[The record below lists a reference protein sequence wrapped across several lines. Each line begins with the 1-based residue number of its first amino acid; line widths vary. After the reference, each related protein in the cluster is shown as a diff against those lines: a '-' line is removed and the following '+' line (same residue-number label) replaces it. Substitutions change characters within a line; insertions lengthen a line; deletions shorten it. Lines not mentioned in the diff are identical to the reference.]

1 MFVTSYCLNSNK
13 KAQVYKGLSMQKVLC
28 LIGPTA
34 IGKTALSIK
43 LAKRFSAEII
53 SGDSMQVYQELQI
66 GTARPTAAEMQG
78 IKHYLVGSQSIFD
91 SFDVTDFVRQAQA
104 AINEITDDQ
113 HLPLVVG
120 GTGFYLKALLY
131 NLQLGEKGQAENSV
145 ELKWEELLHEQGPT
159 ALWQTLAQQDPAA
172 AAKIPWQNSRRVLR
186 ALTVI
191 DRTGKPFS
199 QQQTAIQ
206 PRYDF
211 LLLGLNTDRAQVYD
225 RINRRVDVMLEQGL
239 LKEAEFVYQNRA
251 RIKQAGQAIGYKEF
265 FPYFAGQA
273 DLPTCIQQLKQASR
287 RYAKRQL
294 TYFRH
299 QLPVV
304 WFDPFQTGFEQA
316 LTQAVENWL

>member
-1 MFVTSYCLNSNK
+1 
-13 KAQVYKGLSMQKVLC
+13 MQKVLC

-43 LAKRFSAEII
+43 LAKSYAAEII

-78 IKHYLVGSQSIFD
+78 IKHYLVGSQSVFD
-91 SFDVTDFVRQAQA
+91 SFDVTDFVSQAQV
-104 AINEITDDQ
+104 AISEIASSQ

-131 NLQLGEKGQAENSV
+131 NLQLGEKGSANSSIDPQW
-145 ELKWEELLHEQGPT
+145 EQLLKEQGPA
-159 ALWQTLAQQDPAA
+159 ALWQILAQKDPAA

-191 DRTGKPFS
+191 ARTGKPFS
-199 QQQTAIQ
+199 QQQAVIR

-211 LLLGLNTDRAQVYD
+211 LMLGLNTERTRVYE

-239 LKEAEFVYQNRA
+239 LTEAKFVYDNRV

-273 DLPTCIQQLKQASR
+273 ELTACIQQLKQASR

-304 WFDPFQTGFEQA
+304 WLDPFQDDFEQE
-316 LTQAVENWL
+316 LTQTAENWLRTD